1 MLSIFLIVFFNW
13 NLTHVCVM
21 ICNNILCFGI
31 WFMKTWALHSNT
43 TWTFCIYYFFIPL
56 SLNQMDTSTKWT
68 PGLISVCF
76 RWFFFF
82 FSDGSRDLIY
92 MMEMHSVKIAQF
104 LFPLSSAS
112 PHCCQ
117 AVGFCHE
124 MWKRIVEGVSNCTNE
139 ILTMII
145 TNHSWY
151 RDTPLEQ
158 LCQWH
163 EPKIKSEQSLTIFTV
178 QPLASPLQL

>member
-1 MLSIFLIVFFNW
+1 M
-13 NLTHVCVM
+13 
-21 ICNNILCFGI
+21 NILHLLLF
-31 WFMKTWALHSNT
+31 HP
-43 TWTFCIYYFFIPL
+43 TFSQPNGHKHQMNSRSYF
-56 SLNQMDTSTKWT
+56 SLLQM
-68 PGLISVCF
+68 
-76 RWFFFF
+76 FFFF

-104 LFPLSSAS
+104 LFPLYFSAS

-124 MWKRIVEGVSNCTNE
+124 IWNRIVEGVSNCTNE
-139 ILTMII
+139 ILTMTI

>member
-1 MLSIFLIVFFNW
+1 MFVSWYVTTYCVLGSDLWKHEHYTVIPQEHSAFTTFSSHFL
-13 NLTHVCVM
+13 
-21 ICNNILCFGI
+21 
-31 WFMKTWALHSNT
+31 
-43 TWTFCIYYFFIPL
+43 
-56 SLNQMDTSTKWT
+56 STKWT
-68 PGLISVCF
+68 QAPNELQVLFQFVSDGFL
-76 RWFFFF
+76 F
-82 FSDGSRDLIY
+82 FSDGSRDWIY

-104 LFPLSSAS
+104 LFPLYFSAS